1 MSQSISRSGISLRQK
16 RNRTSLTGIK
26 SPVNDVLNIQY
37 LLGTY
42 CIRLSK
48 EYANNAFSNTQSYID
63 GQSQKSKSC
72 CGSRTFSISG
82 GRFVTPCLLAS
93 WPPVCRGRGPLFAHM
108 VTCCHHFVFSTDF
121 GHIGALIPPAFYE
134 VLPFRFS

>member
-1 MSQSISRSGISLRQK
+1 MSQSISRSGITLILK
-16 RNRTSLTGIK
+16 RKNIINWK
-26 SPVNDVLNIQY
+26 LNPILMMFLFLL
-37 LLGTY
+37 LLGNY
-42 CIRLSK
+42 CIRPSK

-63 GQSQKSKSC
+63 GQSPKSKRC

-82 GRFVTPCLLAS
+82 GSFVTPCLLAS
-93 WPPVCRGRGPLFAHM
+93 WPRVCRSRGPLFANM